1 MFKTSTARTHSK
13 KLIALGIDASPE
25 PCNPDSIIHNFSSI
39 TFQPRL
45 KTLLAFGLDFCL
57 PVYKL
62 NFVNYFLCFEKIV
75 SITNVLQ
82 CENKSGFMRE
92 LKHTAHKFYYNF
104 KSYKIFSSV
113 IKPRDI
119 SILKAFSKNSNIM
132 VCKPD
137 KGRGVVVV
145 DKVNYLESMNSI
157 ISDNL
162 RFPKL

>member
-1 MFKTSTARTHSK
+1 MT
-13 KLIALGIDASPE
+13 
-25 PCNPDSIIHNFSSI
+25 
-39 TFQPRL
+39 
-45 KTLLAFGLDFCL
+45 
-57 PVYKL
+57 
-62 NFVNYFLCFEKIV
+62 
-75 SITNVLQ
+75 
-82 CENKSGFMRE
+82 E

-162 RFPKL
+162 RFSEIIEPIE

>member
-1 MFKTSTARTHSK
+1 
-13 KLIALGIDASPE
+13 
-25 PCNPDSIIHNFSSI
+25 
-39 TFQPRL
+39 
-45 KTLLAFGLDFCL
+45 
-57 PVYKL
+57 
-62 NFVNYFLCFEKIV
+62 
-75 SITNVLQ
+75 
-82 CENKSGFMRE
+82 MRE
-92 LKHTAHKFYYNF
+92 LKHTTHKFYYNF

-119 SILKAFSKNSNIM
+119 SIPKAFSKNNNII

>member
-1 MFKTSTARTHSK
+1 M
-13 KLIALGIDASPE
+13 
-25 PCNPDSIIHNFSSI
+25 
-39 TFQPRL
+39 
-45 KTLLAFGLDFCL
+45 
-57 PVYKL
+57 
-62 NFVNYFLCFEKIV
+62 

-82 CENKSGFMRE
+82 CDNKSAFRRE

-137 KGRGVVVV
+137 KGRGVVAV
-145 DKVNYLESMNSI
+145 DKVNYLESINSI

-162 RFPKL
+162 RFSEIIEPIEKFSLKIEDKINNFLRKLKDIDFSLKIY

>member
-1 MFKTSTARTHSK
+1 M
-13 KLIALGIDASPE
+13 
-25 PCNPDSIIHNFSSI
+25 
-39 TFQPRL
+39 
-45 KTLLAFGLDFCL
+45 
-57 PVYKL
+57 
-62 NFVNYFLCFEKIV
+62 

-82 CENKSGFMRE
+82 CDNKSAFMRE

-162 RFPKL
+162 RFSEIIEPIEKFSLKIEDKINNFLRKLKDIDFSLKIY